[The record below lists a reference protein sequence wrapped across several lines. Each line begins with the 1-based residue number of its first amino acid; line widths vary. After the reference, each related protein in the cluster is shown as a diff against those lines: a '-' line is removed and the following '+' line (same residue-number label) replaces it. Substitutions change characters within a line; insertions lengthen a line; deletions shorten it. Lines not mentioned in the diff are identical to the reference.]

1 MRKKITYLAGA
12 MTIVL
17 LIAVIK
23 HENEVKGDEQFR
35 YLDSIASKQTLVKLH
50 LYLEILD
57 HIKTII

>member
-1 MRKKITYLAGA
+1 

-35 YLDSIASKQTLVKLH
+35 YLDSIASKPTLVKLH

>member
-23 HENEVKGDEQFR
+23 RENEVKGDEQFR
-35 YLDSIASKQTLVKLH
+35 YLDI
-50 LYLEILD
+50 
-57 HIKTII
+57 